1 MTITSHAEESA
12 DLSAPKKDEH
22 EAQRVETD
30 DSLRAERR
38 RLDAAHK
45 LEVTGVEADWVI
57 NVARAR
63 ADAVLTEA
71 RETAD
76 LEVHMSASPDGV
88 ARDRSDAD
96 EVVQEERAIADE
108 SLRRERED
116 SARVISLIL
125 ALARRDT
132 DSKLLTERASADA
145 ALAYRDDFLGMVS
158 HDLRNLLSG
167 IVLSADILA
176 LHASESPDGKAI
188 ATGTRRIL
196 LFATRMKRLVGD
208 LTDVTSLEAG
218 KLAVTTTVN
227 DGGELVAEAVAAFR
241 LLAAE
246 KGIALEGDTIGAP
259 LLLSCDRD
267 RSLQVLANLLGN
279 AIKFTPAGGK
289 VSATALRVGDDVR
302 FSVTDTGPGIP
313 ENLLE
318 AVFERFWQAG
328 KDDRRGLGLGLYIAK
343 SLVEAHGGRIW
354 AESRLGEGSTFF
366 FTLPISSSANEGG
379 TLVAETS

>member
-1 MTITSHAEESA
+1 MTITSHPEESA
-12 DLSAPKKDEH
+12 DLSAPTKDEH
-22 EAQRVETD
+22 QARRVETD
-30 DSLRAERR
+30 DSLRTERH

-45 LEVTGVEADWVI
+45 LGVAGVEADRVI
-57 NVARAR
+57 DVARAR
-63 ADAVLTEA
+63 ADAVLTDA

-76 LEVHMSASPDGV
+76 LEVHMSASPGDV
-88 ARDRSDAD
+88 ARNRSEAD
-96 EVVQEERAIADE
+96 EVLEDERAVADE

-116 SARVISLIL
+116 SARLISLL
-125 ALARRDT
+125 LPRARRDT
-132 DSKLLTERASADA
+132 DSKLLTERASSDA
-145 ALAYRDDFLGMVS
+145 ALSHRDDFLGMVS
-158 HDLRNLLSG
+158 HDLRNLLAG

-176 LHASESPDGKAI
+176 LHASESAEGKAI

-208 LTDVTSLEAG
+208 LTDVTSLDAG
-218 KLAVTTTVN
+218 ELAVTTAAN
-227 DGGELVAEAVAAFR
+227 DGRELVAETVAAFR

-246 KGIALEGDTIGAP
+246 KGIALDGDTIGAP

-267 RSLQVLANLLGN
+267 RILQVLANLLGN

-289 VSATALRVGDDVR
+289 VSAAAARVGDDVR

-318 AVFERFWQAG
+318 SVFERFWQAG

-354 AESRLGEGSTFF
+354 AESRLGEGSTFS
-366 FTLPISSSANEGG
+366 FTLPISSSPNPDG
-379 TLVAETS
+379 TLVAQTS